1 MQKLEQ
7 MILFPGTMLGAP
19 KSPPDIAGLERLVIR
34 SSEGDVEAFFLP
46 AFATGAGER
55 KPAVVF
61 AHGNGEIIDQ
71 WAGELEPYRAMGIGV
86 LLPEYRG
93 YGRSEG
99 TPSEAAITQDFVA
112 FYDLLVRR
120 GDVAPSRIG
129 LHGRSLGGGAVCAL
143 ARHRP
148 AAALVLESTFT
159 SVPDV
164 ARRWLVPAGLLANR
178 FDNESVVRDF
188 PHPVLI
194 LHGRRDRVIP
204 YLHATNLAS
213 AARQAKL
220 VTYECDHN
228 DMARASD
235 GFWAEIEKYL
245 KLTLPP
251 P

>member
-71 WAGELEPYRAMGIGV
+71 WADELAPYRAMGIGV

-99 TPSEAAITQDFVA
+99 TPSEAAITQDFVE
-112 FYDLLVRR
+112 FYDALVARA
-120 GDVAPSRIG
+120 DVDPSRIV
-129 LHGRSLGGGAVCAL
+129 LHGRSLGGGVVCAL

-148 AAALVLESTFT
+148 AAALILESTFT
-159 SVPDV
+159 SVPNV
-164 ARRWLVPAGLLANR
+164 ARRWLVPPGILANR
-178 FDNESVVRDF
+178 FDNESVLRDF

-204 YLHATNLAS
+204 HSHALGLAR
-213 AARQAKL
+213 AARQPTL